1 MGHLSIPRAL
11 RDSGS
16 RLGDQQREI
25 SRDSWSD
32 SQELAP
38 SLESLICVL
47 GDHERLATLL
57 WAVTLAGEQEFVGPT
72 GLSLQA

>member
-16 RLGDQQREI
+16 RLGDQQ
-25 SRDSWSD
+25 SD
-32 SQELAP
+32 SRELAP
-38 SLESLICVL
+38 SLESLIRVL

-57 WAVTLAGEQEFVGPT
+57 WAATLAGEQEFVGHAGHSPR
-72 GLSLQA
+72 A